1 MILENNFV
9 IDAPLGQVWGLFD
22 QLGDVVAC
30 LPGAAYLGA
39 EGEDHRVALRI
50 KVGPIA
56 MNFGGTMRFLSRD
69 VATHTIVISGSA
81 KDSGGKGSAVAVVE
95 ARLDAAPQGNRTNV
109 SLRTDLSM
117 AGRVAQFG
125 GSVIGDIAERFIR
138 QFTENLHRTALVK
151 ASPDIDQNQPSNIV
165 PHGTAGAND
174 TLDLGSMVGSL
185 MPKYALRYGVP
196 LVALCIL
203 VWLATRLF

>member
-30 LPGAAYLGA
+30 LPGASYLGA
-39 EGEDHRVALRI
+39 EGDDHRVALKM
-50 KVGPIA
+50 KVGAIA
-56 MNFGGTMRFLSRD
+56 VNFGGTMRFSRD

-81 KDSGGKGSAVAVVE
+81 KDSGGKGSAVATVA
-95 ARLDAAPQGNRTNV
+95 ARLEAAPQANRTNV
-109 SLRTDLSM
+109 SLRMDLSM

-125 GSVIGDIAERFIR
+125 GSVIGDIAERFIH
-138 QFTENLHRTALVK
+138 QFTENLHRTVLSK
-151 ASPDIDQNQPSNIV
+151 PGPDIDQSQPSRGV
-165 PHGTAGAND
+165 PPGTTSPND
-174 TLDLGSMVGSL
+174 ALDLGPMIGSL
-185 MPKYALRYGVP
+185 MRKHALRYGVP

-203 VWLATRLF
+203 VWLAIRLF